1 MILAILQAR
10 MTSTRLPG
18 KVMRPLFGKPMLARQ
33 IERIARAKR
42 IEHLVVATSNDPSD
56 DRIATLCN
64 ELGVSCFRGAL
75 EDVLDRFYRATTNF
89 APQHVVR
96 LTGDCP
102 LSDPNL
108 IDNVINY
115 YLAGNYDYASNTI
128 EPTFPDGLDIEIFS
142 FLSLARAWREA
153 KLPSQREHVTPFIY
167 AHPDQFRIGSYK
179 GKEDL
184 SALRWTVDEPAD
196 LELIEH
202 IYGKLYPLNQVFT
215 TEDVLVLLDRK
226 PELKTLNSG
235 HQRNE
240 GLQRS
245 IAREANG
252 RRVSGGEQ

>member
-1 MILAILQAR
+1 
-10 MTSTRLPG
+10 
-18 KVMRPLFGKPMLARQ
+18 MRPLFGKPMLARQ

-56 DRIATLCN
+56 DPITTLCN
-64 ELGVSCFRGAL
+64 ELGISCYRGAL
-75 EDVLDRFYRATTNF
+75 EDVLDRFYRAAANF

-102 LSDPNL
+102 LSDPKL

-142 FLSLARAWREA
+142 FLSLERAWREA

-167 AHPDQFRIGSYK
+167 SHPDQFRIGSYK

-196 LELIEH
+196 LELIAH
-202 IYGKLYPLNQVFT
+202 IYGALYPTNTAFT
-215 TEDVLVLLDRK
+215 TEDVLALLDRK
-226 PELKTLNSG
+226 PKLKTLNSG
-235 HQRNE
+235 YQRNE

-245 IAREANG
+245 IAREANE
-252 RRVSGGEQ
+252 RCVSGGEQ